1 MSYML
6 TNKTR
11 AVLDALQG
19 LHKPVCSKELAEL
32 ADKSDCLEGDETVNS
47 RGINALVNNLVRR
60 GLAVRTEQE
69 KEDGKV
75 VKVIS
80 ATKEGMKF
88 DVDTLAPE
96 KESASTAF

>member
-19 LHKPVCSKELAEL
+19 LHKPVCSKELAKL
-32 ADKSDCLEGDETVNS
+32 ADKSDCLEGDETINS

-69 KEDGKV
+69 KDGKP